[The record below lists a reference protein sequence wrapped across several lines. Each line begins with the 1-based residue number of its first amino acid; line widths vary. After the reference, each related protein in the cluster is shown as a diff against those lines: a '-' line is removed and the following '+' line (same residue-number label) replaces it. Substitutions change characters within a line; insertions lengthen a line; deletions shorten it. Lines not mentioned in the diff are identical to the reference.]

1 MFLVLFCFL
10 LVLLCFVVYLFCSIP
25 VCLSLSY
32 AIILNACLIKEK
44 KRVLICVSQEKRES
58 GSSCGRG
65 KHHQDILN
73 EKLCF
78 QLKT

>member
-1 MFLVLFCFL
+1 MFICVSCPVLF
-10 LVLLCFVVYLFCSIP
+10 FVVYLFCSIP

-32 AIILNACLIKEK
+32 VIILNAYLIKEK
-44 KRVLICVSQEKRES
+44 KRVLICVSQEKRGS

-78 QLKT
+78 QIKT